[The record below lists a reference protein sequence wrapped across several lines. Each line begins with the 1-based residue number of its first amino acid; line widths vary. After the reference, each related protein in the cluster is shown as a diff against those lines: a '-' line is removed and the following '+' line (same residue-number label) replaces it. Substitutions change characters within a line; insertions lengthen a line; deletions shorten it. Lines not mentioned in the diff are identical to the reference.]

1 MSNVLF
7 KRSTDVN
14 NIPIIDGQVIFDEL
28 DNKIYMDNG
37 NQRLQYGGDVSLI
50 SNIDY
55 ATANNAFSAL
65 ATKNIFLRQNS
76 VVDSKDSI
84 LAATES
90 GLPVGCLGIQSIIG
104 NSNYSAIGNTVSSA
118 LLTLNNSISNVNTK
132 FTNQLKAN
140 SHDIYMDY
148 KNGKYGYNTSSSR
161 GADTFHPFSDS
172 TMLLSYMP
180 TRMDYA
186 GSNGSTSEW
195 GGASESLSIIA
206 PANGILTLNP
216 LAITTSGDVP
226 NFYTV
231 FTITTSAG
239 TIQIVS
245 NAHNVQQSIAF
256 TENTAINFS
265 WSMTGLGNWGRAN
278 IVATWSYTAT

>member
-14 NIPIIDGQVIFDEL
+14 SIPIIDGQVIFDEL

-76 VVDSKDSI
+76 VVDNKDSI
-84 LAATES
+84 LAATEG
-90 GLPVGCLGIQSIIG
+90 GLPAGCLGIQSIIG

-118 LLTLNNSISNVNTK
+118 LLTLNNNINNVNTK

-148 KNGKYGYNTSSSR
+148 KNGKYGYNTSPSR
-161 GADTFHPFSDS
+161 GADTFHPFSGYEYLGEGTSFNLSNRPDYTTLTNSNFLVRINGISQHLKVWNYSAVENQAEGWKYPSIPYPSYNS
-172 TMLLSYMP
+172 TTGQLTILN
-180 TRMDYA
+180 TVINA
-186 GSNGSTSEW
+186 GSPGGSN
-195 GGASESLSIIA
+195 LQD
-206 PANGILTLNP
+206 NTLY
-216 LAITTSGDVP
+216 
-226 NFYTV
+226 YTV
-231 FTITTSAG
+231 GVYLFTS
-239 TIQIVS
+239 
-245 NAHNVQQSIAF
+245 
-256 TENTAINFS
+256 
-265 WSMTGLGNWGRAN
+265 
-278 IVATWSYTAT
+278 